1 MDIYVYYVYAYLRK
15 KDLTPYYIG
24 KGKGKRAWD
33 KHSVIVPKD
42 KNRIVFLECNLSEI
56 GALSLERRYIRWY
69 GRKDLG
75 TGILQNRTDGGE
87 GHSNPSYKT
96 SLKKSL
102 IMKKMK
108 RNKEWCNNISKSKIG
123 HRHSEETKEKM
134 SIIKSGKKLSEEHK
148 FNLRQ
153 ALKGK
158 NCKKYI
164 ITDPEGNRFDIL
176 GLTSFCKEHN
186 LNIGNMISVSKGNRN
201 HYKGWKCQYE

>member
-75 TGILQNRTDGGE
+75 TGILQNRTDGGD
-87 GHSNPSYKT
+87 G
-96 SLKKSL
+96 
-102 IMKKMK
+102 
-108 RNKEWCNNISKSKIG
+108 ISGFIHTEETKDKIKSKLKCRIFTEKHKQKISENRKG
-123 HRHSEETKEKM
+123 KSSGINHQNFGKKHSEETKLKM
-134 SIIKSGKKLSEEHK
+134 SLAQTREKHAMFGKKHSPETKLKMSLSRKGKIPTQSICPHCNKSGAISQMKRWH
-148 FNLRQ
+148 FD
-153 ALKGK
+153 
-158 NCKKYI
+158 NCKS
-164 ITDPEGNRFDIL
+164 IL
-176 GLTSFCKEHN
+176 T
-186 LNIGNMISVSKGNRN
+186 
-201 HYKGWKCQYE
+201 